1 MSRII
6 TSIRNQILK
15 CFISVFKF
23 LYAINDSGAHT
34 IGVAHCNAFSE
45 RIVFNNT
52 VAQVDPTM
60 NPTFSQTLISKCPA
74 QADPSTTV
82 PLDTSTPTTF
92 DNGYFLDLQV
102 M

>member
-1 MSRII
+1 MFYII
-6 TSIRNQILK
+6 ID
-15 CFISVFKF
+15 V
-23 LYAINDSGAHT
+23 GAHT

-102 M
+102 TQFIDPPLSQSNIE